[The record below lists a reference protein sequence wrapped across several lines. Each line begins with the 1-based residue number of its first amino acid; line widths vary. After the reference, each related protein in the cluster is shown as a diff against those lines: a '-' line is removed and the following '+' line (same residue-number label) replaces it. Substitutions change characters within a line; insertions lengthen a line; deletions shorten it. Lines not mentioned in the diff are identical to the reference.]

1 MRLHDHNTREFLHN
15 SFDRFANGRGSICFE
30 KMASALWTVSLP
42 AHHRVALVS
51 LLLSLGLLSSQ
62 AQGAFPCVTTLLTS
76 DVFGRCTN
84 ISLAA
89 LKSAPA
95 ALFGHE
101 VSQYTQL

>member
-1 MRLHDHNTREFLHN
+1 MCIIHVNFYTIPLIVLRMGV
-15 SFDRFANGRGSICFE
+15 AACFE